1 MDRRGIPPDRV
12 MIKTLLTAC
21 TKLGALEEGKLIQD
35 RLAGT
40 QLELDIG
47 VRNLTINMYVKC
59 GCLDGAVQTFARM
72 KRRDV
77 VSWTVMIGAYSQ
89 DGKFSLSLQLFRE
102 MLLEGTA
109 PNSVTFVS
117 ILSGCEAPS
126 LLEQGRQIH
135 ALVVE
140 SSLESHV
147 VVANSLLGMYSRCRS
162 WEDSRMQTFARMKR
176 RDVVSWTVMIGAYSQ
191 DGKFSLS
198 IQLFREMLLEGTA
211 PNSVTFV
218 SILSG
223 CEAPSLL
230 EQGRQIH
237 ALVVESSLESHLD
250 IGVLNLTI
258 NMYVKCGCLDG
269 AVQTFAR
276 MKRRDVVSWT
286 VMIGAY
292 SQDGKFSLSLQ
303 LFREMLLEG
312 TAPNSVTFVSILSGC
327 EAPSLLEQGRQIH
340 ALVVESSLESHVVV
354 ANSLL
359 GMYSRCRS
367 WEDSR
372 SLFDRMSVRDSVSW
386 STIIMACS
394 REDSHCRDA
403 LPLYRS
409 MLHEGVMPKTLALSM
424 VLEACGSLA
433 ELKGGKLVHAHVI
446 ESGLEGD
453 LVGISLVNMYA
464 KCGTVGEARKV
475 FDRINNRSRI
485 LWNSMIT
492 AYQEKD
498 PHEAL
503 HLFREMQPEGVSPD
517 RITFMTV
524 LNACVNAADLE
535 NGRTIHTRIVDSG
548 FAADVR
554 VATALF
560 NMYAKC
566 GSLGEARGVFDSMV
580 FRDVVSWNNMIA
592 AYVQGR
598 DGEGAIS
605 LCWAMQLEGMRPD
618 KATFTSLLNACSD
631 PNRLVDGRQIHSWIA
646 ESRLE
651 NDIVMVTGLITMYAN
666 CGSLNNAREIFDN
679 IFSNSRQHHRDL
691 FLWTSMITAYEQHG
705 EYRKALELYEQM
717 HSRQVEADRVTFIS
731 VLNACAHLS
740 DLRQGQAIHARVMRR
755 GLATDVA
762 VANSIVFM
770 YGKCGSFDEASIVFE
785 KTKHK
790 DISLWTALIASYA
803 RHGHGEQALWIFRRL
818 RQDGIELSNLT
829 FVAMLSACSHV
840 GLIEEGCEFF
850 ASMAELG
857 IEPNMEHHSCLVD
870 LLARAGHLHTAEEFL
885 SRMPV
890 AANTIVLTALLAAC
904 RVHGDV
910 ERARRVAEK
919 LEALD
924 PESEAPYVTLSNIEM
939 VLRFFFL
946 GLSLPSLF
954 LPLFFCRVII
964 PSATFE

>member
-1 MDRRGIPPDRV
+1 MATRQLAPGRMPWRGLFVSSISTQCGSSSDLFDVSALLRLGGAKAALDYLDSRQGRDGFLDSSTLARLLLDCGRSSALAEGRRVHEYVVRSRFVRDAFLGNHLVHMYLKCQSFDEAERVFQSAACESFDVATWTAVIVARAGLGKWKLVFGQLDEMDRRGIPPDRV

-40 QLELDIG
+40 QLE
-47 VRNLTINMYVKC
+47 
-59 GCLDGAVQTFARM
+59 
-72 KRRDV
+72 
-77 VSWTVMIGAYSQ
+77 
-89 DGKFSLSLQLFRE
+89 
-102 MLLEGTA
+102 
-109 PNSVTFVS
+109 
-117 ILSGCEAPS
+117 
-126 LLEQGRQIH
+126 
-135 ALVVE
+135 
-140 SSLESHV
+140 
-147 VVANSLLGMYSRCRS
+147 
-162 WEDSRMQTFARMKR
+162 
-176 RDVVSWTVMIGAYSQ
+176 
-191 DGKFSLS
+191 
-198 IQLFREMLLEGTA
+198 
-211 PNSVTFV
+211 
-218 SILSG
+218 
-223 CEAPSLL
+223 
-230 EQGRQIH
+230 
-237 ALVVESSLESHLD
+237 LD

-312 TAPNSVTFVSILSGC
+312 TTPNSVTFVSILSGC
-327 EAPSLLEQGRQIH
+327 EAPSSLEQGRQIH

-394 REDSHCRDA
+394 REESHCRDA

-475 FDRINNRSRI
+475 FERINNRSRI

-492 AYQEKD
+492 AYQERD

-535 NGRTIHTRIVDSG
+535 NGRTIHRRIVDSG

-618 KATFTSLLNACSD
+618 KATFASLLNACSD

-679 IFSNSRQHHRDL
+679 IFSNSQQHHRDL

-857 IEPNMEHHSCLVD
+857 IEPNMEHYSCLVD

-939 VLRFFFL
+939 GDHSICYL
-946 GLSLPSLF
+946 
-954 LPLFFCRVII
+954 
-964 PSATFE
+964 

>member
-1 MDRRGIPPDRV
+1 
-12 MIKTLLTAC
+12 
-21 TKLGALEEGKLIQD
+21 
-35 RLAGT
+35 
-40 QLELDIG
+40 
-47 VRNLTINMYVKC
+47 
-59 GCLDGAVQTFARM
+59 
-72 KRRDV
+72 
-77 VSWTVMIGAYSQ
+77 
-89 DGKFSLSLQLFRE
+89 
-102 MLLEGTA
+102 
-109 PNSVTFVS
+109 
-117 ILSGCEAPS
+117 
-126 LLEQGRQIH
+126 
-135 ALVVE
+135 
-140 SSLESHV
+140 
-147 VVANSLLGMYSRCRS
+147 
-162 WEDSRMQTFARMKR
+162 
-176 RDVVSWTVMIGAYSQ
+176 
-191 DGKFSLS
+191 
-198 IQLFREMLLEGTA
+198 
-211 PNSVTFV
+211 
-218 SILSG
+218 
-223 CEAPSLL
+223 
-230 EQGRQIH
+230 
-237 ALVVESSLESHLD
+237 
-250 IGVLNLTI
+250 
-258 NMYVKCGCLDG
+258 
-269 AVQTFAR
+269 
-276 MKRRDVVSWT
+276 
-286 VMIGAY
+286 
-292 SQDGKFSLSLQ
+292 
-303 LFREMLLEG
+303 
-312 TAPNSVTFVSILSGC
+312 
-327 EAPSLLEQGRQIH
+327 
-340 ALVVESSLESHVVV
+340 
-354 ANSLL
+354 
-359 GMYSRCRS
+359 
-367 WEDSR
+367 
-372 SLFDRMSVRDSVSW
+372 
-386 STIIMACS
+386 
-394 REDSHCRDA
+394 
-403 LPLYRS
+403 
-409 MLHEGVMPKTLALSM
+409 MPKTLALSM

-475 FDRINNRSRI
+475 FERINNRSRI

-492 AYQEKD
+492 AYQERD

-535 NGRTIHTRIVDSG
+535 NGRTIHRRIVDSG

-618 KATFTSLLNACSD
+618 KATFASLLNACSD
-631 PNRLVDGRQIHSWIA
+631 PNRLVDGRQIHS
-646 ESRLE
+646 
-651 NDIVMVTGLITMYAN
+651 
-666 CGSLNNAREIFDN
+666 EIFDN
-679 IFSNSRQHHRDL
+679 IFSNSQQHHRDL

-857 IEPNMEHHSCLVD
+857 IEPNMEHYSCLVD

-946 GLSLPSLF
+946 ACPYF
-954 LPLFFCRVII
+954 LCSFLCFF
-964 PSATFE
+964 AG